1 MRCGSG
7 FEWQTSLLS
16 AAGVRDGYIAC
27 LDRPESIDVR
37 AGTARGQAMVMV
49 YRFRMWD
56 VAADGFTLST
66 RWATRERIQAMGG
79 ERVGGGVEVADEW
92 VGGEIA
98 G

>member
-1 MRCGSG
+1 
-7 FEWQTSLLS
+7 
-16 AAGVRDGYIAC
+16 
-27 LDRPESIDVR
+27 
-37 AGTARGQAMVMV
+37 MVMV

-79 ERVGGGVEVADEW
+79 ERVGGGVEVPDEW

-98 G
+98 GMTARGFDPLSPSASKS